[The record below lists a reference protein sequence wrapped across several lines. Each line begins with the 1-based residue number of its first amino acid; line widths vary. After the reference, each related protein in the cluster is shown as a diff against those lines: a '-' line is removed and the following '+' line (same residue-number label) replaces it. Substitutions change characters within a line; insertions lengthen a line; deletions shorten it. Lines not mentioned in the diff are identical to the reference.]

1 MGCGKQASVV
11 YLIDFGLSKE
21 FRDPNTHQHIPYS
34 DSLGFAG
41 TSIFASIHNHRGWEL
56 GRRDDLESLAY
67 ILIYFLCGS
76 LPWQGLSHLDGGH
89 DIVANNKEEIG
100 SPTLCRGLPVEFASL
115 LDYSRSLSFD
125 AKPNYQYLF
134 NLFDN
139 LLLQQSLDGS
149 HPDLTFDWDVI
160 GGGLYLPSRR
170 SPFKRRVGYVLIL
183 VGFFLDTNGCL
194 QIAISEV
201 KLPHHSTRQCC
212 NVIPFFYFVLFC
224 FHFLAIH
231 YGYSSV
237 IPHLIFYSLL
247 SQLAIL
253 LLF

>member
-1 MGCGKQASVV
+1 MMHDLTLMGCVQLRRLQYFHSRHFIHCDLKPSNIVMGCGKQASVV

-100 SPTLCRGLPVEFASL
+100 SPTLCHGLPVEFASL
-115 LDYSRSLSFD
+115 LD
-125 AKPNYQYLF
+125 
-134 NLFDN
+134 
-139 LLLQQSLDGS
+139 
-149 HPDLTFDWDVI
+149 
-160 GGGLYLPSRR
+160 
-170 SPFKRRVGYVLIL
+170 
-183 VGFFLDTNGCL
+183 
-194 QIAISEV
+194 
-201 KLPHHSTRQCC
+201 
-212 NVIPFFYFVLFC
+212 
-224 FHFLAIH
+224 
-231 YGYSSV
+231 
-237 IPHLIFYSLL
+237 
-247 SQLAIL
+247 
-253 LLF
+253 